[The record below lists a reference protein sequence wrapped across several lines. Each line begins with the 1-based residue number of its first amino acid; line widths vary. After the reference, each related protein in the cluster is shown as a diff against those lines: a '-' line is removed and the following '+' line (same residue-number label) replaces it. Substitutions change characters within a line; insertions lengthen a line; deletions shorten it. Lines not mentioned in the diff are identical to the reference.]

1 MQEPC
6 LPLCIDPIHSHADT
20 YDQGDV
26 QLSGSL
32 HMAFYHVLSHRSI
45 EPGPD
50 AGEAGEVL
58 LDESIRV
65 ILSNAELAGQSER
78 ALPVDRGEVDRL
90 RASAHFRGDLVLGHV
105 EDDRRRLAV
114 NVPAL

>member
-32 HMAFYHVLSHRSI
+32 HMAFYHV
-45 EPGPD
+45 
-50 AGEAGEVL
+50 
-58 LDESIRV
+58 
-65 ILSNAELAGQSER
+65 
-78 ALPVDRGEVDRL
+78 
-90 RASAHFRGDLVLGHV
+90 RGDFLLSMRYLKYKLVMNLQDHARREALVL
-105 EDDRRRLAV
+105 
-114 NVPAL
+114 